1 MLIRYNLS
9 HVFYPGSDKV
19 LNALTLQIM
28 MKALVAIDRAY
39 LVELRRAGHVIPL
52 LYQSGVVY
60 GRTNWWE
67 STLDLHKRGYGDC
80 KTLAATWIAEQ
91 SLLGIHSEPVFRW
104 VENDDGSI
112 DYHILCQLA
121 GDKFED
127 PSKVLGMGK
136 DEVAK
141 FYGPKSY

>member
-19 LNALTLQIM
+19 LNSLTLRILM
-28 MKALVAIDRAY
+28 DALVKMNRVY
-39 LVELRRAGHVIPL
+39 LVECKRHGHAVPL

-60 GRTNWWE
+60 DRTNWWE
-67 STLDLHKRGYGDC
+67 PIHALYGRGFGDC
-80 KTLAATWIAEQ
+80 KSLTGAWIAQQ
-91 SLLGIHSEPVFRW
+91 SLLGVQSRPTFRW
-104 VENDDGSI
+104 VENEDGTV
-112 DYHILCQLA
+112 DYHILVQLA
-121 GDKFED
+121 NGRFED